1 MCIGLP
7 ATVIAVDEL
16 GATVDQ
22 DGRVRR
28 ASTLLI
34 PDIAPGDHV
43 FVAAGTIVE
52 RLDPAEAELIRKTL
66 LEAIALEQAEAEA
79 TAAGNGGPE

>member
-1 MCIGLP
+1 MCIGFP
-7 ATVIAVDEL
+7 GIVVSVDES

-22 DGRVRR
+22 EGRRRR

-43 FVAAGTIVE
+43 FVAAGSIVE
-52 RLDPAEAELIRKTL
+52 RLDPDEAELIRATL
-66 LEAIALEQAEAEA
+66 LQAIALEQAEAEA
-79 TAAGNGGPE
+79 TAGNGGAA

>member
-1 MCIGLP
+1 MCIGFP
-7 ATVIAVDEL
+7 GTVTSVDPL

-22 DGRVRR
+22 EGRLRR

-34 PDIAPGDHV
+34 PDVVVGDQV

-52 RLDPAEAELIRKTL
+52 RLDPAEAELIRATL
-66 LEAIALEQAEAEA
+66 LEAIALEEAEAEA
-79 TAAGNGGPE
+79 AARGGAR

>member
-1 MCIGLP
+1 MCIGFP
-7 ATVIAVDEL
+7 GTVISVDEL

-22 DGRVRR
+22 EGRVRR
-28 ASTLLI
+28 ASTLFI

-52 RLDPAEAELIRKTL
+52 RLDPAEAELIRTTL
-66 LEAIALEQAEAEA
+66 LEAIALEDAEAEA
-79 TAAGNGGPE
+79 TTAGNGGLA

>member
-1 MCIGLP
+1 MCIGFP
-7 ATVIAVDEL
+7 GTVVAVDPL

-22 DGRVRR
+22 EGRLRR

-52 RLDPAEAELIRKTL
+52 RLDPAEAELIHATL
-66 LEAIALEQAEAEA
+66 LDAIALERGETDAPAR
-79 TAAGNGGPE
+79 NGGTA